1 MAFENAPRR
10 LRSRQCGNRTRA
22 DLGALAVTNFLRSD
36 VVSLLEDHLMK
47 LVPVV
52 EIV

>member
-1 MAFENAPRR
+1 MGFENAPRR
-10 LRSRQCGNRTRA
+10 LRLRQCSNSTRTA
-22 DLGALAVTNFLRSD
+22 RSD
-36 VVSLLEDHLMK
+36 LSDLSWVQVISLLEDHLMK

>member
-1 MAFENAPRR
+1 MVFENAPRR
-10 LRSRQCGNRTRA
+10 LRLRQYGNRTRTA
-22 DLGALAVTNFLRSD
+22 RLISAPFLGFEVI
-36 VVSLLEDHLMK
+36 SLLEDHLMK

>member
-10 LRSRQCGNRTRA
+10 LRLRQCGNRVRTGGLISRTF
-22 DLGALAVTNFLRSD
+22 LGSEEI
-36 VVSLLEDHLMK
+36 SLLEDHLMK